1 MTKMFAKSILAVT
14 PLPPAPPPSLSLR
27 ACAFA
32 LLRYKRALLMTARYG
47 RAHGYLGADKVWG
60 LYEDSFSFSGCSTT
74 GLMGQTC
81 AQMPPPDGPIPA
93 GARTLR
99 SANGTVV
106 GEGVCCNSVIDS
118 VVSAVRIGCDPPPPR
133 TAARNG
139 RYFSSV
145 AAAVS
150 GRTSRSVECDSVG
163 ARDQVSMIV
172 KKKQC

>member
-118 VVSAVRIGCDPPPPR
+118 VVSAVRIGCDPPPPAPPPGTVGTFHLSR
-133 TAARNG
+133 LQ
-139 RYFSSV
+139 S
-145 AAAVS
+145 AVELHGVSNVTLS
-150 GRTSRSVECDSVG
+150 GLEIR
-163 ARDQVSMIV
+163 
-172 KKKQC
+172 